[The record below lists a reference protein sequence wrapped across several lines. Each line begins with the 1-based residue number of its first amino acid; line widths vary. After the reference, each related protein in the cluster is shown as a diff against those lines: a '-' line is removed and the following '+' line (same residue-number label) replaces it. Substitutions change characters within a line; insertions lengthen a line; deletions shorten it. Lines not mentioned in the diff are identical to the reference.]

1 METENISI
9 VGADIDGGGVECDGN
24 GADFDGR

>member
-9 VGADIDGGGVECDGN
+9 VGADIDGVGEECNGD